1 MKFFK
6 IKNVIL
12 CLIYLSMFTVVFAQN
27 KKPEV
32 GIEEQLGKNI
42 PLNLEFYDED
52 GYLLKLSEVI
62 DKPTILNLVF
72 FECRGICTPLLTE
85 LAENVNKVDLEPG
98 KDYQILT
105 VSFDHTEKPQLA
117 AAKKINYVKL
127 LERPIKLGAWRFMT
141 GDSINIKT
149 LTDAVGFYYKKEDD
163 QFIHAGALIFISPEG
178 KITRYLLG
186 IDYLPF
192 NIKMAVIEASE
203 GKVGPTIAKLL
214 KFCYAYDP
222 EGRTYALNIIRI
234 IGIGMIFLIAAFA
247 IFLTV
252 KPKKAK
258 KVEDKKV

>member
-6 IKNVIL
+6 IKNVVL
-12 CLIYLSMFTVVFAQN
+12 YLIYLSMITMVFAQN
-27 KKPEV
+27 TKPEV

-52 GYLLKLSEVI
+52 GYLLKLSDII

-85 LAENVNKVDLEPG
+85 LAENVNRVDLEPG

-117 AAKKINYVKL
+117 AAKKINYIKL
-127 LERPIKLGAWRFMT
+127 LERPIKPSAWRFMT
-141 GDSINIKT
+141 GDSINVKT
-149 LTDAVGFYYKKEDD
+149 LTDAVGYYYKKEED
-163 QFIHAGALIFISPEG
+163 QFIHAGALIFISPDG
-178 KITRYLLG
+178 KITRYLMG
-186 IDYLPF
+186 IDFLPF
-192 NIKMAVIEASE
+192 NIKMALIEASE

-222 EGRTYALNIIRI
+222 EGRTYALNITRI

-258 KVEDKKV
+258 KVEDKNV